1 MIPMKS
7 PRNVERLL
15 AIVAAWLCLS
25 IPVHGQ
31 FQLQNMGS
39 EHALDLNNTYTNTLV
54 GPFMANA
61 AAVGSAMPSAGDLH
75 SNAWAILNDGSST
88 NAINAAAT
96 FGQVLMP
103 GEGFNQF
110 PPLPSIGLHATT
122 VNGQRAFGFH
132 PSGTNFTSGAV
143 TLRVQNL
150 TGSTVNALE
159 VAYDLYTY
167 NDRDRSNSVNLYY
180 STSNAASSYTLLP
193 AAAVV
198 SDEAADANPQPEL
211 TAVSQSI
218 TGLNILPNSFIFIRW
233 VFEDVSGNGE
243 RDEFLLTRLRFTPQ
257 SSIEPLITADL
268 NQLELHQIIGQSGQS
283 KAISVSGSNLLGDA
297 EITVPAPFQVSLDDQ
312 NFSASLVLDVVDGNL
327 NPTSVFVRMNT
338 ANEGVV
344 YEDLSISS
352 EGASSFDLFLAGTAH
367 PPLFINEF
375 MAVNSTTIADAAG
388 EYDDWIELYN
398 PHTAPIN
405 LAGYYLTDDLNNLTQ
420 YRIPTNSTAQI
431 GASGFVLIWADDQSN
446 QGDLHTNFALSVLGE
461 SVVLV
466 GTDGQTIIDEFTYT
480 SAEADASIGRAGDGE
495 PDWITFINPTPN
507 ASNNSGAPF
516 LSASPIALNG
526 FNQTLGTPSNVQ
538 SFVCNGQNLLEAI
551 DVAVNAPFEIALN
564 SNGPFTQSVQ
574 LAPAEG
580 ALNASVVY
588 VRLNGTSLGDV
599 TENVLLTGSALEVLV
614 QLNGTII
621 EQPNEEPLIY
631 INEFMASN
639 TASIADEFGEFDD
652 WIELYN
658 PNPFAID
665 LAGYY
670 ISDDLSNLT
679 KYQIPENS
687 DNAVI
692 AASGWLLIWADNQVE
707 QGDLH
712 ASFALS
718 ALGEDLVFT
727 APDGVSI
734 IDAYTFNAQTTDI
747 SEGRATDGAPNW
759 IFFDTPTPNASNGGS
774 SVQQLREMAFTIY
787 PNPGQDVLH
796 IQGLQTI
803 LTVEIIS
810 LSGHTVL
817 HERVFSNTCTV
828 NTWGLASGGYAV
840 KITTQEGV
848 KTTMWLK
855 Y

>member
-1 MIPMKS
+1 MKS

-538 SFVCNGQNLLEAI
+538 SFVCNGQNLFEAI

-727 APDGVSI
+727 APDGGSI

>member
-1 MIPMKS
+1 MIPMKT
-7 PRNVERLL
+7 PRYFQRSL
-15 AIVAAWLCLS
+15 AFAAVLMGLS
-25 IPVHGQ
+25 TAAHAQ
-31 FQLQNMGS
+31 FQLQNIGS
-39 EHALDLNNTYTNTLV
+39 EHPLDLNNTYTNTLV

-61 AAVGSAMPSAGDLH
+61 AAVGSALPGAGDLH
-75 SNAWAILNDGSST
+75 SNAWALLNDGSST

-132 PSGTNFTSGAV
+132 PSGTNFTSGAL

-150 TGSTVNALE
+150 TGSTINALE
-159 VAYDLYTY
+159 IAYDMYVL
-167 NDRDRSNSVNLYY
+167 NDRDRSNSVNLYF
-180 STSNAASSYTLLP
+180 SSSNAASSYTLV
-193 AAAVV
+193 AGAAVV
-198 SDEAADANPQPEL
+198 STEAASANPQPEL
-211 TAVSQSI
+211 TAVNQSI

-243 RDEFLLTRLRFTPQ
+243 RDEFLLTHMRFTPQ
-257 SSIEPLITADL
+257 SSVDPLITADV
-268 NQLELHQIIGQSGQS
+268 NQLELHQIIGQNALS
-283 KAISVSGSNLLGDA
+283 KAITVSGSNLLGDA
-297 EITVPAPFQVSLDDQ
+297 EINVPAPFQVSLDDE
-312 NFSASLVLDVVDGNL
+312 NFSASVVLDVVNGSL
-327 NPTSVFVRMNT
+327 NPTTVFVRMNT
-338 ANEGVV
+338 ANEGIV

-375 MAVNSTTIADAAG
+375 MAVNSATIADAAG
-388 EYDDWIELYN
+388 EFDDWIELYN
-398 PHTAPIN
+398 PHANAIG

-446 QGDLHTNFALSVLGE
+446 QGDLHTNFGLSVLGE

-466 GTDGQTIIDEFTYT
+466 GTDGQTVIDAFTYA

-495 PDWITFINPTPN
+495 PEWITFINPTPN
-507 ASNNSGAPF
+507 ASNNSVAPF

-538 SFVCNGQNLLEAI
+538 SFVCNGQNLFEAI
-551 DVAVNAPFEIALN
+551 GVAVNAPFEIALN

-574 LAPAEG
+574 LTPAEG
-580 ALNASVVY
+580 ALLASPVY
-588 VRLNGTSLGDV
+588 VRLNGNSLGDV
-599 TENVLLTGSALEVLV
+599 TENVVLTGSALEILV
-614 QLNGTII
+614 QLNGSII

-639 TASIADEFGEFDD
+639 SNTLADEFGEFND

-687 DNAVI
+687 ENAVI
-692 AASGWLLIWADNQVE
+692 AASGWLLIWADNQAE

-734 IDAYTFNAQTTDI
+734 IDAYTFNAQTPDI

-759 IFFDTPTPNASNGGS
+759 VFFDTPTPNASNGTS
-774 SVQQLREMAFTIY
+774 SVQHVREVQLTIY
-787 PNPGQDVLH
+787 PNPGQDLLH
-796 IQGLQTI
+796 IKGLQTI

-810 LSGHTVL
+810 LSGQSVWR
-817 HERVFSNTCTV
+817 EDVFSQTCTV
-828 NTWGLASGGYAV
+828 NTRALASGGYAV

-848 KTTMWLK
+848 KSTMWLK

>member
-7 PRNVERLL
+7 PRNFNRLL
-15 AIVAAWLCLS
+15 ALFAAWLCLS
-25 IPVHGQ
+25 IPVQGQ
-31 FQLQNMGS
+31 FQLQNIGG

-54 GPFMANA
+54 GPFTANA
-61 AAVGSAMPSAGDLH
+61 AAVGSAMPGAGDLH

-132 PSGTNFTSGAV
+132 PSGSNFTSGAV

-211 TAVSQSI
+211 TAVNQSI

-268 NQLELHQIIGQSGQS
+268 NQLELHQIIGQSGLS

-297 EITVPAPFQVSLDDQ
+297 EIMVPAPFQVSLDDQ

-327 NPTSVFVRMNT
+327 NPTPVFVRMNT

-398 PHTAPIN
+398 PHAAPIN

-420 YRIPTNSTAQI
+420 YRIPTNSTEQI

-461 SVVLV
+461 SIVLV

-480 SAEADASIGRAGDGE
+480 SAEADASIGRAGDGD

-538 SFVCNGQNLLEAI
+538 SFVCNGQNLFEAI

-588 VRLNGTSLGDV
+588 VRLNGTSLGDI
-599 TENVLLTGSALEVLV
+599 TENALLTGSALEVLV

-848 KTTMWLK
+848 KNTMWLK

>member
-1 MIPMKS
+1 MKS

-538 SFVCNGQNLLEAI
+538 SFVCNGQNLFEAI

>member
-1 MIPMKS
+1 MIRMKS
-7 PRNVERLL
+7 PRNFERML
-15 AIVAAWLCLS
+15 ALVAAWLCLNS
-25 IPVHGQ
+25 TVHGQ

-39 EHALDLNNTYTNTLV
+39 EHALDLNNSYTNTLV

-61 AAVGSAMPSAGDLH
+61 AAVGSAMPGAGDLH
-75 SNAWAILNDGSST
+75 ANAWAILNDGSST

-132 PSGTNFTSGAV
+132 PSGTNFTSGAL
-143 TLRVQNL
+143 TLRIQNL
-150 TGSTVNALE
+150 TGSTLNALE
-159 VAYDLYTY
+159 VAYDTYVY

-257 SSIEPLITADL
+257 SSIDPLITADV
-268 NQLELHQIIGQSGQS
+268 NQLELHQIIGQSSQS
-283 KAISVSGSNLLGDA
+283 KIISVSGSNLLGDA

-312 NFSASLVLDVVDGNL
+312 NFGASLVLDVIDVNL
-327 NPTSVFVRMNT
+327 NPTPVFVRMNT
-338 ANEGVV
+338 ASEGVV

-367 PPLFINEF
+367 PPLYINEF
-375 MAVNSTTIADAAG
+375 MAVNSSTIADAAG
-388 EYDDWIELYN
+388 EFDDWIELYN
-398 PHTAPIN
+398 PHASPIN

-431 GASGFVLIWADDQSN
+431 GAGGFVLIWADDQSS

-466 GTDGQTIIDEFTYT
+466 GTDGQTIIDAFTYD
-480 SAEADASIGRAGDGE
+480 SAAADESMGRAGDGE
-495 PDWITFINPTPN
+495 PEWINFINPTPN

-538 SFVCNGQNLLEAI
+538 SFVCNGQNLFEAI
-551 DVAVNAPFEIALN
+551 DVAVNTPFEIALN
-564 SNGPFTQSVQ
+564 SSGPFMQSVQ
-574 LAPAEG
+574 LVSADG

-588 VRLNGTSLGDV
+588 VRLNGTSLGNF
-599 TENVLLTGSALEVLV
+599 TENAVLTGSALEVQV

-639 TASIADEFGEFDD
+639 SSTLADEFGEFND

-692 AASGWLLIWADNQVE
+692 AAFGWLLIWADNQVE

-727 APDGVSI
+727 APDGESI
-734 IDAYTFNAQTTDI
+734 IDAYTFNAQTQDV

-759 IFFDTPTPNASNGGS
+759 VFFDTPTPNASNGET
-774 SVQQLREMAFTIY
+774 SVQNLREMQLVIY
-787 PNPGQDVLH
+787 PNPGQDLLH
-796 IQGLQTI
+796 IRGLQTI
-803 LTVEIIS
+803 LTVEIIG
-810 LSGHTVL
+810 LSGQTVL
-817 HERVFSNTCTV
+817 YERVGSGTCTV
-828 NTWGLASGGYAV
+828 NTSGLASGGYAV

-848 KTTMWLK
+848 KNRMWLK

>member
-1 MIPMKS
+1 MKS

-538 SFVCNGQNLLEAI
+538 SFVCNGQNLFEAI

-599 TENVLLTGSALEVLV
+599 TENALLTGSALEVLV